1 MSAEVLGG
9 ATVSIYAIT
18 LAILGT
24 TAEVVLLGIVSRRGV
39 ARGVPAFIAYLY
51 WLILSDL
58 ALYAALALNCYA
70 KAFRIEMF
78 CDGLVLF
85 VVLFG
90 LAHSVLRP
98 LPKLG
103 SRCILVL
110 MFAIVAGAAPI
121 IWRFSESWSSD
132 GWSATWHS
140 LMRMQMTLALLR
152 ILFLVLM
159 GVVIQFLAN
168 HFLPIGWGERELQ
181 IATGIGLYALASLAG
196 SLLQTYHWSA
206 KIQIEISEGV
216 SSTFFLVLVYWIIAF
231 LRPAIEPSGSNLES
245 DLSSG
250 GTSAPSSLWKDQS
263 PVTSGLHQ
271 AGTI

>member
-1 MSAEVLGG
+1 MSF
-9 ATVSIYAIT
+9 YAIT

-24 TAEVVLLGIVSRRGV
+24 TAEVVLLGIISRRGV

-58 ALYAALALNCYA
+58 SMYAALALNCYT
-70 KAFRIEMF
+70 KAFRIEML

-85 VVLFG
+85 GVLFG

-98 LPKLG
+98 LPKFG
-103 SRCILVL
+103 SRCILGFIFV
-110 MFAIVAGAAPI
+110 IVAGAAPI
-121 IWRFSESWSSD
+121 IWWLSESWSND
-132 GWSATWHS
+132 GWSETWHS
-140 LMRMQMTLALLR
+140 LMRMQTNLALLR
-152 ILFLVLM
+152 ILFLVLL

-168 HFLPIGWGERELQ
+168 HSLPIGWGERELP

-196 SLLQTYHWSA
+196 SLLQTYHWTA
-206 KIQIEISEGV
+206 KIILEISEGV
-216 SSTFFLVLVYWIIAF
+216 SSTFFLVLIYWIIAF
-231 LRPAIEPSGSNLES
+231 LRPAIEPSGLNLEP
-245 DLSSG
+245 DLPPG
-250 GTSAPSSLWKDQS
+250 GTSAPSGLWKDQS